1 MSVKRWRNK
10 TDFDQVVYLSGNR
23 KRTVVPGGTILATE
37 EEMVGLENVFELEG
51 AVPARRGKAT
61 AEELK
66 IEAERKKLAE
76 EAKKLAEEAKKLAE
90 ERKKLEEERKRFEV
104 EKAEKGGK

>member
-51 AVPARRGKAT
+51 AAPARRGKPT

-76 EAKKLAEEAKKLAE
+76 EAKKLAEE
-90 ERKKLEEERKRFEV
+90 RKKLEEERKQFEA
-104 EKAEKGGK
+104 EKAAKGGK